1 MSISYVLSLSLSP
14 SCSDR
19 KQEDDDDDDD
29 ESESQTLLPARNRN
43 ITWLQVLQVV
53 VVLQQHKGPRDQ
65 LLSNTG

>member
-29 ESESQTLLPARNRN
+29 ESESQTLCTQKPDLARLFWQTKNLLLNAGDAASR
-43 ITWLQVLQVV
+43 WLL
-53 VVLQQHKGPRDQ
+53 
-65 LLSNTG
+65 N